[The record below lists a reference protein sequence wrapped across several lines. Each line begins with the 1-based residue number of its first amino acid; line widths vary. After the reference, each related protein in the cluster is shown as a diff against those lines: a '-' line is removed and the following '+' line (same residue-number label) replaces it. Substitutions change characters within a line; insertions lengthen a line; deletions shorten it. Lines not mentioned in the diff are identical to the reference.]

1 MQNGCE
7 HLEGSMKPV
16 SEILFGLLVNAI
28 FEILKILALL
38 LFPYTHPLMVH
49 FTLSSLVVLILKLI
63 SIRQPKG
70 TTSWSVV
77 FSVVFSVV
85 GFLVVLSLLT
95 APLKTCAIQERSIIK
110 DRTEHTGTGEMIVV
124 TTMRTIEAINSN
136 SIDWRVRSVEDSQ
149 ERSGSSKDIKG
160 NYKVADGTVPFLSR
174 EVFDTLLSTK
184 DVSVQL
190 IDQDVDEGRF
200 VVLYLREVRTVPMKV
215 NGDTVRLEVV
225 EAITDKGDRI
235 EILNNREYPLILLF
249 DVRERRKV
257 LRRTYEL
264 DNFACS
270 YVFEPIGVLTGI
282 LN

>member
-1 MQNGCE
+1 MFLESIVVSFAVEVIKIVILYFWPNIGPWQSVVLYFIMSLAIVLFNYLRQPNINWPLWVKLSLGCSGFVF
-7 HLEGSMKPV
+7 LVLLFVVLNPPV
-16 SEILFGLLVNAI
+16 STCVIQVGSEIRDVIEDTNNGSIIERN
-28 FEILKILALL
+28 
-38 LFPYTHPLMVH
+38 
-49 FTLSSLVVLILKLI
+49 
-63 SIRQPKG
+63 SIR
-70 TTSWSVV
+70 TV
-77 FSVVFSVV
+77 
-85 GFLVVLSLLT
+85 
-95 APLKTCAIQERSIIK
+95 
-110 DRTEHTGTGEMIVV
+110 
-124 TTMRTIEAINSN
+124 EAIESD
-136 SIDWRVRSVEDSQ
+136 SIVWKETR
-149 ERSGSSKDIKG
+149 SSKGI
-160 NYKVADGTVPFLSR
+160 NENVQIAYGTVPFLSR